1 VQLAV
6 RDTLEDTDDEDELTE
21 SPEVAATVDAVIQL
35 HRLVSE
41 GKVPFHL
48 LDFEALDIPED
59 PDGDDDDDGADANE
73 NAPVQGELVKGDRI
87 EALKA
92 AREALE
98 ASSSSGAADAS
109 SGEED
114 DVKAVNKAEVAAQ
127 GR

>member
-1 VQLAV
+1 M
-6 RDTLEDTDDEDELTE
+6 TEDAGNDSDEDELTE

-59 PDGDDDDDGADANE
+59 PDGDDDDGADANE
-73 NAPVQGELVKGDRI
+73 KAPVQGELVKGDRI

-98 ASSSSGAADAS
+98 AASDGAA
-109 SGEED
+109 
-114 DVKAVNKAEVAAQ
+114 KAANKAEIATP